1 MVTVLIPCLNEGKYI
16 SQSISSVVNQDFPIE
31 ELEVFYIDGGSVD
44 ETLDTIKAA
53 EAKYSHIKLLHNP
66 NQTVPYALNIGIR
79 ASKGEF
85 ILRMDV
91 HSSFPP
97 DYISKLIDWHDYLEA
112 ENLGGVCF
120 TDVQQKTKSSAAIKL
135 VMSDR
140 FGVGNSTF
148 RVGARVLSEV
158 DTVPFGCYKRE
169 VFEKIGLFDERLTRN
184 QDIEFNKRLKRMG
197 GTIYLV
203 PDVQCTYFARDTFKS
218 LFKNRFKTGYWIVKT
233 SFLTKNFR
241 NLSVRHFVPLVF
253 VLSLIIPTLLGFV
266 APFFFFLSFLAI
278 FSYLYLMTRR
288 SIKISRGVTIW
299 PYTLFGFF
307 VLHFSYGLG
316 SLIGLQNLPFYFK
329 K

>member
-97 DYISKLIDWHDYLEA
+97 DYISKLIDWHDYLEV

-203 PDVQCTYFARDTFKS
+203 PDVQCTYFARDNFKD

-233 SFLTKNFR
+233 SFLTKNLK
-241 NLSVRHFVPLVF
+241 NLSIRHFVPLAFVF
-253 VLSLIIPTLLGFV
+253 SIILPMVLALVWPVFLIFSAL
-266 APFFFFLSFLAI
+266 ALS
-278 FSYLYLMTRR
+278 SYLYLMIKR
-288 SIKISRGVTIW
+288 SFKIASGFTPWYYVF
-299 PYTLFGFF
+299 FGFF

-316 SLIGLQNLPFYFK
+316 SMIGLRNSIYLFK
-329 K
+329 